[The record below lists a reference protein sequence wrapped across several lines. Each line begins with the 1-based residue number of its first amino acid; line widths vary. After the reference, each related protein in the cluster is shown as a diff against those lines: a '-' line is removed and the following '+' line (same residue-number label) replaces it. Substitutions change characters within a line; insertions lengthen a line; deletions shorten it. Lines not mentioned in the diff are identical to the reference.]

1 VNAFKRELPALYLK
15 PGEMHYTEH
24 PTMITTVLGS
34 CLSVTM
40 FNRRRSLAAICHGLL
55 PACNGK
61 KKCTGDCRDGLKYV
75 ECSIRRMAR
84 LFEQFGVTRKEIE
97 VKFFGGADMF
107 TSDIKKPGLISVGRQ
122 NVIAAKQTLASEGLI
137 LLTSD
142 VGGPLGRKIV
152 FYTDTGDVFLKRLKQ
167 ENSPDIK

>member
-1 VNAFKRELPALYLK
+1 VNAFERELPAVYLK
-15 PGEMHYTEH
+15 PGEIHYTEH
-24 PTMITTVLGS
+24 PIMVTTVLGS
-34 CLSVTM
+34 CLSITM
-40 FNRRRSLAAICHGLL
+40 FNLRMGLAAICHCLL
-55 PACNGK
+55 PACDGK

-75 ECSIRRMAR
+75 ECSIRRMAK
-84 LFEQFGVTRKEIE
+84 LFEQFGVARKEIE

-107 TSDIKKPGLISVGRQ
+107 SREIEKPGLISVGRQ
-122 NVIAAKQTLASEGLI
+122 NVIVAGQTLASEGLI